1 MKADFFYLA
10 LPIFVLGNTQN
21 LQAKEMEPSA
31 SKNKPNI
38 VFILADDMGY
48 GDVSALN
55 PISKIRTSN
64 IDAMAS
70 NGVLFTDAHTSSS
83 VSTPSRYSILTGRY
97 NWRSTLKKGVLSG
110 YSRTIIPDDRRTMA
124 DMLKDCGYST
134 ACIGKWHLGWSWG
147 LKDGIKETNE
157 RNVKPAAIDF
167 TKPVKHGPSN
177 CGFDYF
183 YGIVGSLDMP
193 PYVYVE
199 NTMPTEVPDIDVPRR
214 KGWEMMR
221 DGKKSKNFSHETC
234 LDNITDKAVEYIYS
248 RSSDLEPFFL
258 YIPLPAPHTP
268 ILPSKEF
275 IDKSGIGVYGDYT
288 LMVDNSVGR
297 IRKAL
302 ENAGLSSNT
311 IVVFTADNGCSP
323 VARLVDDLKSKG
335 HNPNGKL
342 RGNKADLFE
351 GGHRVPLLVEWPGVK
366 SMKCDKMVCLMDF
379 YSTFASLNNYILN
392 DNEGEDS
399 FSMLPLFEN
408 IENEKDIRD
417 ILISHSVTGE
427 FAIRKGEWKLLMSPS
442 SGGWSY
448 PRPGVDDGVIKTL
461 PTVQLYNLQD
471 DIEEKN
477 NLYNRFPDKV
487 KELKKILIEIIENG
501 RSTQGPVQKNDS
513 VLQWNEYEKLLT
525 L

>member
-1 MKADFFYLA
+1 MKTDFFYLA
-10 LPIFVLGNTQN
+10 LPVFALGNIQN
-21 LQAKEMEPSA
+21 LSAKEVESTA
-31 SKNKPNI
+31 SRNKPNI

-48 GDVSALN
+48 GDVSTLN
-55 PISKIRTSN
+55 PSSKIRTSN
-64 IDAMAS
+64 IDDMAC
-70 NGVLFTDAHTSSS
+70 NGILFTDAHTSSS

-147 LKDGIKETNE
+147 LKDGINETNE
-157 RNVKPAAIDF
+157 RNVNPTAIDF
-167 TKPVKHGPSN
+167 TKPIKHGPSD

-199 NTMPTEVPDIDVPRR
+199 NTMPTEVPDINIQRR

-221 DGKKSKNFSHETC
+221 EGKKSKNFSHETC
-234 LDNITDKAVEYIYS
+234 LENITDKAIEYINS
-248 RSSDLEPFFL
+248 RSSQTKPFFL
-258 YIPLPAPHTP
+258 YLPLPAPHTP

-275 IDKSGIGVYGDYT
+275 VGKSGIGVYGDYT
-288 LMVDNSVGR
+288 LMVDNTVGR
-297 IRKAL
+297 VRRAL
-302 ENAGLSSNT
+302 KNAGLSSNT

-323 VARLVDDLKSKG
+323 VAGLVDDLKSKG
-335 HNPNGKL
+335 HNPNGIL
-342 RGNKADLFE
+342 RGSKADLFE

-366 SMKCDKMVCLMDF
+366 SMRCDKMVCLMDF
-379 YSTFASLNNYILN
+379 YSTFASLNNYKLN

-408 IENEKDIRD
+408 AEKDVRD

-448 PRPGVDDGVIKTL
+448 PRPGVNNDVIKTL
-461 PTVQLYNLQD
+461 PKVQLYNLRE
-471 DIEEKN
+471 DIEEIN
-477 NLYNRFPDKV
+477 NVYDKYPEIV
-487 KELKKILIEIIENG
+487 KELKETLLDIIEKG
-501 RSTQGPVQKNDS
+501 RSTQGKEQKNDFVS
-513 VLQWNEYEKLLT
+513 QWNEYNSLLSM
-525 L
+525 